1 MEVEKLLTTKDLEE
15 SFGKDA
21 QGIRRLARLGYIPAI
36 KTGSQWYFSPSA
48 IQQWINGQLT
58 GNTPAQPPAQGAQA
72 A

>member
-15 SFGKDA
+15 PFGKDA

-36 KTGSQWYFSPSA
+36 KTGSQWFFSPSA
-48 IQQWINGQLT
+48 IKQWMDNQLT
-58 GNTPAQPPAQGAQA
+58 GNAPAQSPAQGAQA